1 MKGMLEVQ
9 ALDVGGKKTIVIGR
23 YNGAPRKSRKT
34 PRKSRKTQNVP
45 PSIVLTVDQVVELIG
60 TIDMLMES
68 LSTPKHNKLIVN

>member
-9 ALDVGGKKTIVIGR
+9 AVDVGGKKTIVIGR

-34 PRKSRKTQNVP
+34 QNVP
-45 PSIVLTVDQVVELIG
+45 PSIVLTANQVVELIG
-60 TIDMLMES
+60 TIDMLMET